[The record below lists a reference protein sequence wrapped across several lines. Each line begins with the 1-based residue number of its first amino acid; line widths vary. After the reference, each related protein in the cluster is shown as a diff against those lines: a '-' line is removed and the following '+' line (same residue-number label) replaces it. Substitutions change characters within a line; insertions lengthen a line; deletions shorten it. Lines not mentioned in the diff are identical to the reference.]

1 MSINQKQTENEIKEN
16 IWLQKQ
22 ISYQMPSNTSNKR
35 CTNFSLGNLAVEDGQ
50 DCKRCASGEATN

>member
-1 MSINQKQTENEIKEN
+1 MSINQKQTENKIKEN

-35 CTNFSLGNLAVEDGQ
+35 CANFSSDNLAVEDRQ
-50 DCKRCASGEATN
+50 DCKR